1 MEKTV
6 KFRSGRHGNRVLFSG
21 AVERLS
27 ALEKKYVPALKVK
40 LSRKLDEEAN
50 CIFLIKIFG

>member
-1 MEKTV
+1 MV

-21 AVERLS
+21 AVECLS
-27 ALEKKYVPALKVK
+27 APEKKCVPALKIK
-40 LSRKLDEEAN
+40 LSIKLDEEAN